1 MRFLG
6 NNTQGESTFFIRNHE
21 WNIYLGY
28 CWGSSS
34 VEISFSYIPVYIIKN
49 NQQSAE
55 PSKRKCVYIV
65 DKYLKAWNG
74 IGSIQVLFIIYLSQD
89 RNFVEA

>member
-1 MRFLG
+1 MNGTYIWDFTVGRVFA
-6 NNTQGESTFFIRNHE
+6 R
-21 WNIYLGY
+21 
-28 CWGSSS
+28 
-34 VEISFSYIPVYIIKN
+34 VEISFSYIPVYIIEN
-49 NQQSAE
+49 NHQSAE

-74 IGSIQVLFIIYLSQD
+74 RGSIQVLFIIYLSKD

>member
-28 CWGSSS
+28 CWGSSY
-34 VEISFSYIPVYIIKN
+34 SYIPVYIIKN
-49 NQQSAE
+49 NHQSAK
-55 PSKRKCVYIV
+55 PSKRKCIYIV

-74 IGSIQVLFIIYLSQD
+74 KGSIQVLFIIYLSKD